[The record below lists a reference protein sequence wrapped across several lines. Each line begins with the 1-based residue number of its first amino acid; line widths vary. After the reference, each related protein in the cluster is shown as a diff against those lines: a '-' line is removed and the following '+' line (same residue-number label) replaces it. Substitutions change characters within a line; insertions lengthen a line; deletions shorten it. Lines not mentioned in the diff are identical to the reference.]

1 MSNLSM
7 AVLLPQKT
15 STQGQLVIYETYISK
30 LFYSIEQIFLP
41 VNAEDIHCDS
51 SARSTGS

>member
-1 MSNLSM
+1 M

-30 LFYSIEQIFLP
+30 LFYSIEQIILP